1 MCVKNG
7 KNIGEVF
14 SPLFEQL
21 KKERVKM
28 PRVIIYCQRCE
39 ECALIY
45 HYFLDLLKKEF
56 TEPIGAPNLS
66 RFRLVDFY
74 TGVTRKDVQDT
85 IIQSFSRADAPLRIV
100 VCTVAFGMG
109 VDCVGV
115 TQVVHW
121 GPASDIETYIQ
132 ECGRAGRNGET
143 SRAVLYQT
151 RSGMKRV
158 SSCMKQYCVKNDVCR
173 RVILSSYFDSK
184 YESVSGCACCDVC
197 ATLCSCDGCKC
208 K

>member
-1 MCVKNG
+1 MKNG
-7 KNIGEVF
+7 KNIGGVF
-14 SPLFEQL
+14 SPLVEQL
-21 KKERVKM
+21 KIERVKM

-45 HYFLDLLKKEF
+45 HFFLELLKEF
-56 TEPIGAPNLS
+56 TEPIGTPNLS
-66 RFRLVDFY
+66 GFRLVHFY
-74 TGVTRKDVQDT
+74 MGVTRKDVQDT
-85 IIQSFSRADAPLRIV
+85 IIQSFSRAHAPLRIV
-100 VCTVAFGMG
+100 VCTVPFGMG

-115 TQVVHW
+115 MQVIYW

-132 ECGRAGRNGET
+132 ECGRAGSNGET
-143 SRAVLYQT
+143 SSAAVLYKT

-173 RVILSSYFDSK
+173 RVILCSYFDTE
-184 YESVSGCACCDVC
+184 YDSVSGCACCDVC
-197 ATLCSCDGCKC
+197 ATSCSCNDCKC